1 MNTTASN
8 KNIAAIVCVLTLLW
22 TIPFTAT
29 ATANGRWAQN
39 HPRRAEVNW
48 RLANQNRRIF
58 QERREGEI
66 SCGQAAQL
74 RSQVRQIR
82 EEERLMARQNGGH
95 ITRLEQRSLNQQ
107 ENQISREIGH

>member
-29 ATANGRWAQN
+29 ANGRWAQN

-48 RLANQNRRIF
+48 RLANQNRGIF
-58 QERREGEI
+58 QERREVEI
-66 SCGQAAQL
+66 SRGQAAQL
-74 RSQVRQIR
+74 RSQDRQIR
-82 EEERLMARQNGGH
+82 QEERLMATQNGGH

-107 ENQISREIGH
+107 ENQISREIWR